1 MQVCALSISFRV
13 ELETQLYDWLLLKL
27 LPVLLAQLLFSVTV
41 CSHPFNHLFLIQ
53 SSVNQG
59 RPRRLKLFYRKR
71 QEGRGSV
78 LGRPGRVLL
87 SYDFPLLM
95 SFHIIH
101 LGEKFDQQGTC
112 SLAFTFLP
120 SYDVTFWSTSVCYT
134 GPGTQVGGAASF
146 TCSTVFR

>member
-1 MQVCALSISFRV
+1 MQICALSLSFRV
-13 ELETQLYDWLLLKL
+13 ELQTRFYDCLLLKL

-41 CSHPFNHLFLIQ
+41 CSHPFNHLFLTQ

-59 RPRRLKLFYRKR
+59 RPWRLKLFYRKR

-78 LGRPGRVLL
+78 LGRPRRVLL

-95 SFHIIH
+95 SFRIIH

-112 SLAFTFLP
+112 GLAFTFLS
-120 SYDVTFWSTSVCYT
+120 SYDVIFWSTSVCYT
-134 GPGTQVGGAASF
+134 G
-146 TCSTVFR
+146 